1 MRFYPR
7 KAPRKK
13 ADIIVDKIASG
24 KCDDVAISELKVAV
38 AEIAEPEELQRV
50 SWAVL
55 DIAMNSTNLT
65 AAGYALKSM
74 LLFMPMAEDIE
85 NALDNRV
92 LTLVEDKSA
101 VSNKILIEGISGYA
115 RERVAGDIDR
125 SAVFIPAMLLFLE
138 EASGTTASISYEVLM
153 KAAGYRP
160 EFFEPYAA
168 LLTRELGSINNS
180 TRVYAARIITK
191 LARTHPE
198 YMAEAE
204 KTLLHISTFY
214 PDAEVKSAAAEA
226 YQAITQNRAPPQE
239 PDNTPQQ
246 KFDSTG
252 GLADIMRKKASVRE
266 KSQNGDSRIDNRL
279 LSLAANF
286 ARKSDMRNGKAQ
298 DNGTPKGRAGS
309 HDHDDSEAMDKI
321 IDDFSEIAGVIT
333 GSADSDREE
342 KPAEE
347 KISKEEAELR
357 DMVAK
362 VKMDFSESA
371 ESLLDSLGM
380 KHLHKDQQGE
390 LQDGETGPVDQEA
403 AAEPMTHQHIPEVE
417 IAAADV
423 EVPGA
428 TGAMSEMA
436 ENTTAVAEENTD
448 HNEIANATIEIADEP
463 DSSVPVS
470 SKPEMPLEPAVAELS
485 APVEEMTAEAPAAE
499 VVPEK
504 AAEAPE
510 LPAQSSTA
518 DSPDVQEKAPVFTP
532 RAIKSPIIPEGVRIS
547 AVKFRT
553 LDQNKKQQQPQAKVS
568 IKPHIKPL
576 NRTPRDIS
584 KMVQQRPQAAA
595 AAQQTE
601 NQTVKADAVQA
612 SVADSQQNVEN
623 VAAEP
628 TQCPSCGEKIT
639 GDQQY
644 CLKCGTDLKS
654 LKVRCPRCSQINA
667 KDTGTCVRCGA
678 RLVKGPAAA
687 KQPDIL

>member
-13 ADIIVDKIASG
+13 ADILVDKIASG
-24 KCDDVAISELKVAV
+24 KCDEVAIRELKVAV

-65 AAGYALKSM
+65 AAGYALKSL

-101 VSNKILIEGISGYA
+101 VSNKILIEGIAGYA

-125 SAVFIPAMLLFLE
+125 SAIFIPAMLLFLE

-160 EFFEPYAA
+160 EFFESYAA

-198 YMAEAE
+198 YMADAE

-226 YQAITQNRAPPQE
+226 YQTITQNRVPPQE
-239 PDNTPQQ
+239 PDTTPQQ
-246 KFDSTG
+246 KYDSTG

-298 DNGTPKGRAGS
+298 DNGTPKGKAGS

-333 GSADSDREE
+333 GSADNDHEE

-380 KHLHKDQQGE
+380 KHLHKEQQGE
-390 LQDGETGPVDQEA
+390 LQDGETGPVEQEA
-403 AAEPMTHQHIPEVE
+403 AAEPKTQQMPETEIVATSEEVPEATEVIPEMTDDS
-417 IAAADV
+417 AAAPEESIEHQ
-423 EVPGA
+423 EVSSS
-428 TGAMSEMA
+428 T
-436 ENTTAVAEENTD
+436 EES
-448 HNEIANATIEIADEP
+448 ADEP
-463 DSSVPVS
+463 ESNTSISAQPDTPQ
-470 SKPEMPLEPAVAELS
+470 EMATAELS
-485 APVEEMTAEAPAAE
+485 APVEEMAAEAPAVE

-504 AAEAPE
+504 TAEAQE

-518 DSPDVQEKAPVFTP
+518 DSSDITEKAPVFTP
-532 RAIKSPIIPEGVRIS
+532 RATRSPIIPEGVRIS
-547 AVKFRT
+547 SVKFRT
-553 LDQNKKQQQPQAKVS
+553 LDQSKKQQPPAKVS

-584 KMVQQRPQAAA
+584 KMVQQRPQAAVDTKPA
-595 AAQQTE
+595 DGK
-601 NQTVKADAVQA
+601 VDAVQA
-612 SVADSQQNVEN
+612 SVADSQQDVEN
-623 VAAEP
+623 AAAEP

-678 RLVKGPAAA
+678 RLMKGPAAA
-687 KQPDIL
+687 KQPDII